1 MNNKNLIYLGL
12 AALALFLLN
21 KKKEETSASTD
32 GTTDQTFPGNP
43 EKPAAP
49 SNTGVVP
56 PINN

>member
-21 KKKEETSASTD
+21 KKKDESSENTE

>member
-21 KKKEETSASTD
+21 KKKDETSQSTD

-43 EKPAAP
+43 EPAKTTEKVCITEP
-49 SNTGVVP
+49 CN
-56 PINN
+56 